1 VMRSSARLTY
11 TQAQAA
17 KDGQPDEVT
26 APLLKTVIEPLYG
39 VFESLQR
46 GRTKRGAL
54 ELDLPERQVILDDE
68 SNVTG
73 IVQRER
79 LDSHRL
85 VEELMITANV
95 AAAETLERLQ
105 LPCMYRVHDQPK
117 LDKMEALREFLGS
130 LNLSITK
137 DVLMPKHFNGIL
149 AQVADTP
156 QAQLVSEVI
165 LRSQAQAVYSPENLG
180 HFGLALRRYA
190 HFTSPIRRYSDLLVH
205 RALIRGLSLGE
216 GGLEN
221 DHKDFTEMGE
231 HISITE
237 RRAQV
242 AERDAND
249 RYTALYLSD
258 HVGDQ
263 FTGRVSGVAR
273 FGLFVTLH
281 DSGGDG
287 LIPIGSLPHDYY
299 HHNEKLHS
307 LIGEKTGKEYR
318 LGDTVEVKILEA
330 EPISGGLIFQ
340 ILDENGDGGDFE
352 AALTQAKSRR
362 VTGRKHKRRRR

>member
-1 VMRSSARLTY
+1 
-11 TQAQAA
+11 
-17 KDGQPDEVT
+17 
-26 APLLKTVIEPLYG
+26 VIEPLYG
-39 VFESLQR
+39 VFASLVEDR
-46 GRTKRGAL
+46 SRRGAL

-85 VEELMITANV
+85 IEELMITANV
-95 AAAETLERLQ
+95 AAAETLEKQQ

-130 LNLSITK
+130 MNLTITK

-149 AQVADTP
+149 SQVADTP

-190 HFTSPIRRYSDLLVH
+190 HFTSPIRRYADLLVH
-205 RALIRGLSLGE
+205 RALIRGLKLGD
-216 GGLEN
+216 GGLEEG
-221 DHKDFTEMGE
+221 HKDFVEMGE

-263 FTGRVSGVAR
+263 FVGRVSGVAR
-273 FGLFVTLH
+273 FGLFVTLK

-287 LIPIGSLPHDYY
+287 LVPIGTLGNDYF
-299 HHNEKLHS
+299 HHNEALHS
-307 LIGEKTGKEYR
+307 LVGERTGREYR
-318 LGDTVEVKILEA
+318 LGDSVEVRILEA
-330 EPISGGLIFQ
+330 EPVSGTLVFE
-340 ILDENGDGGDFE
+340 ILDEDTEQKDFAE
-352 AALTQAKSRR
+352 ALSQAKRR
-362 VTGRKHKRRRR
+362 STKRRPHKKGRRR